1 MEFFGRYAID
11 GILYKFFKVEVDE
24 IFLTNIPGLKCI
36 NSRWGT
42 HQEWRIEDGMNT
54 SVTHLEKES
63 SEYPLVNITY
73 FLHETEM
80 FHKFEKY
87 LNNYTFGT
95 YKQVDSLIKETYL
108 ALKETS
114 TRYDYAQSFLKF

>member
-95 YKQVDSLIKETYL
+95 YKQVDSLIKETY
-108 ALKETS
+108 
-114 TRYDYAQSFLKF
+114 YAQSFLKF